1 MLHKIRLAKD
11 EELVL
16 LGQQP
21 RLEWLELH
29 VCSDL
34 SPPEQLLS
42 SSSLKRI
49 ALPGCSRVN
58 DLNLKSIGK
67 NCPNLEILDLRACEL
82 VTDIGLMAISKG
94 CPKLKY
100 LNVGRVKGGE
110 RITCDGVD
118 AIARHISSEI

>member
-1 MLHKIRLAKD
+1 LHKVRQATDD
-11 EELVL
+11 ELSL
-16 LGQQP
+16 LRRQP

-29 VCSDL
+29 VCPELLPSEDL
-34 SPPEQLLS
+34 LCSPYLR
-42 SSSLKRI
+42 RI
-49 ALPGCSRVN
+49 ALPGCSRV
-58 DLNLKSIGK
+58 DDGTLEIIAR

-82 VTDIGLMAISKG
+82 VTDRGLTAIAEG

-118 AIARHISSEI
+118 AVAR